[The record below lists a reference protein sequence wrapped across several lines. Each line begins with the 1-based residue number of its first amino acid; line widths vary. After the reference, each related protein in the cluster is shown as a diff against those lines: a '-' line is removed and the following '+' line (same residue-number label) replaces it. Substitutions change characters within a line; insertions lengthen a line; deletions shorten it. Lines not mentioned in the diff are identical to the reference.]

1 MKIKDNFSKDL
12 VKYIFKS
19 LKDGKHITTQ
29 AKIKMFVRDSGY
41 IWKLKKVLYDTLLYD
56 VDPMHNE

>member
-29 AKIKMFVRDSGY
+29 DKNVRS
-41 IWKLKKVLYDTLLYD
+41 
-56 VDPMHNE
+56 

>member
-29 AKIKMFVRDSGY
+29 DKMFVHDSGH
-41 IWKLKKVLYDTLLYD
+41 I
-56 VDPMHNE
+56 

>member
-29 AKIKMFVRDSGY
+29 DKNVRSWQWIYLKIE
-41 IWKLKKVLYDTLLYD
+41 KVLYDTLLYD